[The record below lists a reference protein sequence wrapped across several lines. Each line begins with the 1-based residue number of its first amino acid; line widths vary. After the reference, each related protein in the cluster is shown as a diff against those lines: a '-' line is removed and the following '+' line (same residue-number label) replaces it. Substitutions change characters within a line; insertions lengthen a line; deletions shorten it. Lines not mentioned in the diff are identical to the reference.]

1 MQQHRSSREVLGTAP
16 VIKLWA
22 LGASE
27 KFTIG
32 KSHLYM
38 VYAATCPS
46 PQISLYM
53 VYAATCPS
61 PQISLYMVYAATC
74 PSPQI
79 SLYMVYAATC
89 PSLHIFP
96 SPQQAG
102 MRMEVMYHIDLGGT
116 MGLSPPLGLWR
127 MSLIHSFLARCCTK
141 CWR

>member
-1 MQQHRSSREVLGTAP
+1 MQQHRSSCEVLGTAP

-32 KSHLYM
+32 KSH
-38 VYAATCPS
+38 
-46 PQISLYM
+46 LYM